1 MNVVNIL
8 LFILFFGLMLFL
20 HEFGHFIVAK
30 LFGIKVDEFGFGYPP
45 RMIKLF
51 KAGETEFTL
60 NWIPFG
66 AFVKLSGEEDPSV
79 PGGFSSAAPWKRI
92 LVLLA
97 GPAMNLLT
105 GVVLFIIMFNI
116 IGIPDPTRVVIT
128 DVVKDSPASQ
138 AGLLS
143 GDVVT
148 EVNGSP
154 ISSMDQLVE
163 SISVNKGK
171 EISISVLR
179 DGSNMT
185 VYATPRVNPPP
196 NEGSLGIG
204 MSNPFTEANIIQSIP
219 YALQSTGQQMKA
231 IIQMPYQLIAGKVP
245 AEDARVVGP
254 IGIYSMFNSAR
265 EMDNEN
271 AGSKNAFDQTFTL
284 RFMIIITIAL
294 GLTNLFPIPALDGG
308 RILFILPELLFGKRV
323 PPKYENAV
331 HMIGFIL
338 LLALMFYIT
347 AQDILN
353 PIQIPK

>member
-1 MNVVNIL
+1 M
-8 LFILFFGLMLFL
+8 FFGLMLFL

-45 RMIKLF
+45 RLVKLF

-66 AFVKLSGEEDPSV
+66 AFVKLSGEEDRDV

-116 IGIPDPTRVVIT
+116 IGTPDTSKVVIT
-128 DVVKDSPASQ
+128 DVVKNSPAE
-138 AGLLS
+138 LS
-143 GDVVT
+143 GLKANDLIQT
-148 EVNGSP
+148 VNSVE
-154 ISSMDQLVE
+154 ISSIDQL
-163 SISVNKGK
+163 SQLITANKGK
-171 EISISVLR
+171 ETTISVLR
-179 DGSNMT
+179 DGS
-185 VYATPRVNPPP
+185 VVSVRATPRENPPP
-196 NEGSLGIG
+196 HEGSLGIA
-204 MSNPFTEANIIQSIP
+204 MSNPLVKTNVLQAIP
-219 YALQSTGQQMKA
+219 YAFHSTGQQMKA
-231 IIQMPYQLIAGKVP
+231 IIQMPYQLISGKVP

-254 IGIYSMFNSAR
+254 VGIYTMFSSAR
-265 EMDNEN
+265 QMDSEN
-271 AGSKNAFDQTFTL
+271 AASNDAFSKTFTL

-308 RILFILPELLFGKRV
+308 RILFILPELLFKKRV
-323 PPKYENAV
+323 PAKYENAV
-331 HMIGFIL
+331 HMIGFVL
-338 LLALMFYIT
+338 LLMLMFYIT

-353 PIQIPK
+353 PIKIP